1 MYASFNRF
9 DHNVYRD
16 ATIVT
21 TLDTFTS
28 MLAGCTIFGILGHL
42 AHESGTT
49 NIGEVVEAG
58 AGLAFISYPDAIA
71 KFKFLPQVS
80 LSGKSFFHR
89 LVADSLFCVFNS
101 SQYAGFRP
109 ILTNGKRSTTRSKEL
124 QSTQKIGMSN
134 PLVWIECVPIHFLGE
149 FFENHPIMWPTSIV
163 KLSQKVDRN
172 LLYPHKWTT
181 IGHFRFLCS

>member
-89 LVADSLFCVFNS
+89 LVADSLLYVFNS
-101 SQYAGFRP
+101 SQYAGFVHHMDV
-109 ILTNGKRSTTRSKEL
+109 LMNFHEYGTNGKRSTTRSKEL
-124 QSTQKIGMSN
+124 QSSQKIEMSN

-149 FFENHPIMWPTSIV
+149 FFENHPIM
-163 KLSQKVDRN
+163 
-172 LLYPHKWTT
+172 
-181 IGHFRFLCS
+181 

>member
-89 LVADSLFCVFNS
+89 LVADSIFCVFNS
-101 SQYAGFRP
+101 SQYAGFRRFP
-109 ILTNGKRSTTRSKEL
+109 YIDKWKEVNN
-124 QSTQKIGMSN
+124 TVEG
-134 PLVWIECVPIHFLGE
+134 
-149 FFENHPIMWPTSIV
+149 TSIFTENRNV
-163 KLSQKVDRN
+163 QPTCVDRMRS
-172 LLYPHKWTT
+172 YPLF
-181 IGHFRFLCS
+181 G